1 MLEDEKKKNDPNSEI
16 PERPDYE
23 KELEAIIKSNLSD
36 DEIRE
41 KLSDYHE
48 NDIADVLED
57 LTEEER
63 QKLYRILGVESVS
76 EIFAYLEDEVSGCL
90 IPAM

>member
-23 KELEAIIKSNLSD
+23 KELEAIIKSDLSD

-48 NDIADVLED
+48 NDIASALKFLDP
-57 LTEEER
+57 EER
-63 QKLYRILGVESVS
+63 RKLYSMLGVDKVS
-76 EIFAYLEDEVSGCL
+76 DIFSY
-90 IPAM
+90 IIKN

>member
-1 MLEDEKKKNDPNSEI
+1 MPFWIWIKNYQWRCIKVLEDEKKKNDPNSEI

-57 LTEEER
+57 LTEE
-63 QKLYRILGVESVS
+63 
-76 EIFAYLEDEVSGCL
+76 
-90 IPAM
+90 